1 MAETDE
7 ENNQDFPYYT
17 LIKGA
22 ARAIESVEDS
32 IEQLDQ
38 LNRNSELQSKLRAGV
53 QAVCR
58 ACEKGMIDP
67 YNLENLQWFSNAC
80 NDLESLAEE
89 AMIAIE
95 EANE

>member
-1 MAETDE
+1 
-7 ENNQDFPYYT
+7 
-17 LIKGA
+17 
-22 ARAIESVEDS
+22 
-32 IEQLDQ
+32 
-38 LNRNSELQSKLRAGV
+38 
-53 QAVCR
+53 
-58 ACEKGMIDP
+58 MIDP

>member
-1 MAETDE
+1 MEEKAQESDAEFLETMKQSAE
-7 ENNQDFPYYT
+7 ERDRDFPYYT

-38 LNRNSELQSKLRAGV
+38 LNPNSELQAKLRAGV

-58 ACEKGMIDP
+58 AT
-67 YNLENLQWFSNAC
+67 ENRIF
-80 NDLESLAEE
+80 
-89 AMIAIE
+89 
-95 EANE
+95 